1 MAKAF
6 ALFSYGFRPFFLLA
20 GLYASFAIASWLW
33 LLLAGADFELAMPSM
48 YWHGHEMIFGFVAA
62 AIGGFMLTA
71 VPSWT
76 GSRGFAGL
84 PLVSLATIWLLGRI
98 AFVVSGQIP
107 MAVLVTTELLYLPA
121 LALLITPSLLRSPS
135 RNSPLLLVLAAFW
148 ALDVFFLRAIMQGDF
163 LGAQQALHS
172 SLDVVLL
179 LITIIGGRIVPAFTQ
194 NALKARGIDARM
206 RYSRSVEVLVIGSML
221 ALLVSGFF
229 PGAFVAGGIV
239 AAIASVAHFIR
250 LSGWQGL
257 KTRSDPIVWVLHAAY
272 LWMPIGL
279 GLKALYLLGGFS
291 FAAHWFHALGAG
303 AAATMIL
310 AVMTRASLGHTG
322 RPLHAARPIVWAYG
336 MLIAAILCR
345 VFGPA
350 LLPVS
355 YVATIV
361 IAAGLWLGA
370 FLVFVAVYAPILLGP
385 RADGKP
391 G

>member
-1 MAKAF
+1 MDNKF
-6 ALFSYGFRPFFLLA
+6 SLFSYGFRPFFLLA
-20 GLYASFAIASWLW
+20 GLYANVAVTTWLW
-33 LLLAGADFELAMPSM
+33 LFLSDPALTLAMPAM
-48 YWHGHEMIFGFVAA
+48 YWHGHEMIYGFVAA

-98 AFVVSGQIP
+98 AFAISGHVPI
-107 MAVLVTTELLYLPA
+107 AVLVTAELLYLPA
-121 LALLITPSLLRSPS
+121 LALLITPSLLRSPN

-148 ALDVFFLRAIMQGDF
+148 ALDFFFLRSVMRGDF
-163 LGAQQALHS
+163 LAAQQALHS

-179 LITIIGGRIVPAFTQ
+179 LITVIGGRIVPAFTQ

-206 RYSRSVEVLVIGSML
+206 RHSRPIETLVIGSML
-221 ALLVSGFF
+221 ALIVAGFF
-229 PGAFVAGGIV
+229 PRAFVAGGIV
-239 AAIASVAHFIR
+239 AAVASVAHFVR
-250 LSGWQGL
+250 LAGWQGL
-257 KTRSDPIVWVLHAAY
+257 KTRSDPIVWVLHIAY

-279 GLKALYLLGGFS
+279 SLKAFYVLGGFS

-322 RPLHAARPIVWAYG
+322 RPLHVARPVVWAYG
-336 MLIAAILCR
+336 MLIAAILFR

-355 YVATIV
+355 YGATIA

-370 FLVFVAVYAPILLGP
+370 FLVFVAFYAPILSGP